1 LRGLSPAEAEAM
13 QEAMKNYQVMYTAD
27 AMSSSECGLEVW
39 IKDGRLA
46 KIYGN
51 KEVPINHGTACAKR
65 ASGQQ
70 LVYPPY
76 RQKYPMIQVGEKG
89 EGKFKRIYVT
99 W

>member
-1 LRGLSPAEAEAM
+1 M
-13 QEAMKNYQVMYTAD
+13 QEAMKNYQVIYTAD

-76 RQKYPMIQVGEKG
+76 RLKYPMIQVGEKERENSSASMLHG
-89 EGKFKRIYVT
+89 SKERFKKL
-99 W
+99 